1 MVDAVKSILL
11 DSFSKW
17 IFLQG
22 GFYVLNADGN
32 ERDSSQTSHRLGP
45 LTCIYKRNRQ
55 PENTQQQHKKGSVAL
70 MAMWEPLTG
79 LTGRRSLLFSANQSM
94 DDTQLHS

>member
-1 MVDAVKSILL
+1 M
-11 DSFSKW
+11 
-17 IFLQG
+17 
-22 GFYVLNADGN
+22 LNAYGN

-45 LTCIYKRNRQ
+45 LTCICERNRQ

-70 MAMWEPLTG
+70 TAMWEPLTG
-79 LTGRRSLLFSANQSM
+79 LTGRTSLLFSANQSM